1 MIAYFGHSTAILTR
15 GHHALQD
22 VRWHHNM
29 QDLRMAPVAW
39 AAAFTAPPPQLL
51 VPFLHGVVRSAR
63 GAPAVAL
70 LFGPQA
76 LAAAGSLVLD
86 PGQPLQQVALPLL
99 LDLCE
104 VVAAQ
109 VGAMCG
115 SGKLLCSADDVYSP
129 NHLEPSVGSENAG
142 LKV

>member
-1 MIAYFGHSTAILTR
+1 
-15 GHHALQD
+15 
-22 VRWHHNM
+22 
-29 QDLRMAPVAW
+29 MAPVAW

-51 VPFLHGVVRSAR
+51 VPFLHGLVRSAR

-76 LAAAGSLVLD
+76 LGAAGSLVLD
-86 PGQPLQQVALPLL
+86 PGQPLQQVVLPLL

-109 VGAMCG
+109 VGYVRLRQNCCALLMCCTWALRDSKSEE
-115 SGKLLCSADDVYSP
+115 SGCCAIAPPLITGALASP
-129 NHLEPSVGSENAG
+129 GIHLKN
-142 LKV
+142 